1 MLWPP
6 PLGYWKLLN
15 GSGWCKTCEH
25 QNESKWRVCFKAHSP
40 RRQNMPC
47 VKNIQK
53 LPWTSVACR
62 NAPSDAWFEPFIL
75 QHISSEYIHP
85 SVHLHKQARRVCPQQ
100 IVGCLCPVPIC
111 FWTFT
116 LHLEI
121 PLGKNTSRRFLKS
134 SSRSNHRSLL
144 LFNQRKK
151 IRNGMGPRPR
161 LGDLTCGA
169 NRLSTLSTL
178 RSLDSFDPFDST
190 RGTDWHCLKPRCSWC
205 FVGAVKD
212 FNSSPGPG
220 ENYGDLWGFVRQWS
234 WHLHETWRWLSTS
247 PGRIWEKWAESSRMF
262 TNHHESDY

>member
-1 MLWPP
+1 
-6 PLGYWKLLN
+6 
-15 GSGWCKTCEH
+15 
-25 QNESKWRVCFKAHSP
+25 
-40 RRQNMPC
+40 MPC
-47 VKNIQK
+47 SY
-53 LPWTSVACR
+53 L
-62 NAPSDAWFEPFIL
+62 FL
-75 QHISSEYIHP
+75 
-85 SVHLHKQARRVCPQQ
+85 
-100 IVGCLCPVPIC
+100 
-111 FWTFT
+111 TFT